1 MGTGT
6 IGGCICQAAKGF
18 QSTVWALGRSEK
30 SAEELG
36 VDRYF
41 QADNVREFLGG
52 CDYIINALPSTPDT
66 IGFMDGG
73 LFEACKAGSAFVNVG
88 RGDLCTEQS
97 TFPICNPYLRAY
109 N

>member
-30 SAEELG
+30 SADQLAG

-41 QADNVREFLGG
+41 QVKDIRSFLGG
-52 CDYIINALPSTPDT
+52 CDYVINALPSTTDT
-66 IGFMDGG
+66 VGLFDGG
-73 LFEACKAGSAFVNVG
+73 LFQASKPGSAFLNVG

-97 TFPICNPYLRAY
+97 RFKE
-109 N
+109 